1 MIRKSTILF
10 CLLAAWICVPVE
22 AERKSTKIEFEKLVH
37 DFGTIYEKNGD
48 AACTFRF
55 VNTGKSPLVIIRAQ
69 ASCGCTVPSYP
80 NNPIAPNDTA
90 EIKVVYK
97 AKGRPGEFV
106 KNIYVYTN
114 TKPDRTVLQIRGVVQ
129 PENRSNSNDEQPAAT
144 LR

>member
-1 MIRKSTILF
+1 MIRKSTILL
-10 CLLAAWICVPVE
+10 CLLAAWICVPVQ

-48 AACTFRF
+48 AVCTFRF
-55 VNTGKSPLVIIRAQ
+55 VNTGKSSLVIIRAQ

-129 PENRSNSNDEQPAAT
+129 PENRSDSDDEQPTAT

>member
-1 MIRKSTILF
+1 MIRKSTILL
-10 CLLAAWICVPVE
+10 CLLAAWICVPVQ

-37 DFGTIYEKNGD
+37 DFGTIYEKNGN
-48 AACTFRF
+48 AVCTFRF

-80 NNPIAPNDTA
+80 TYPIAPNDTA

-129 PENRSNSNDEQPAAT
+129 PENRSDSDDEQPKAT

>member
-1 MIRKSTILF
+1 MIRKSTILL
-10 CLLAAWICVPVE
+10 CLLAAWICVPVQ

-48 AACTFRF
+48 AVCTFRF

-97 AKGRPGEFV
+97 AKGRSGEFV

-129 PENRSNSNDEQPAAT
+129 PENRSDSDDEQPTAI

>member
-1 MIRKSTILF
+1 MIRKSTILL
-10 CLLAAWICVPVE
+10 CLLAAWICVPVQ

-48 AACTFRF
+48 AVCTFRF

-97 AKGRPGEFV
+97 AKGRSGEFV

-129 PENRSNSNDEQPAAT
+129 PENRSNSDDEQPTAT

>member
-129 PENRSNSNDEQPAAT
+129 PENRSNSDDEQPAAT

>member
-10 CLLAAWICVPVE
+10 CLLAAWICVPMQ

-48 AACTFRF
+48 AVCTFRF
-55 VNTGKSPLVIIRAQ
+55 VNAGKSPLVIIRAQ

-80 NNPIAPNDTA
+80 NKPIAPNDTA

-129 PENRSNSNDEQPAAT
+129 PENRSNSDDEQPTAT